1 LHDSLPTRDLAVGAL
16 FAALIA
22 AGALVAL
29 PMVGPVP
36 FTLQVLF
43 VLLAGLM
50 LGARLGALSV
60 LAYVVAGL
68 VAPVYAQGASGP
80 GALFGPAGG
89 YLVGFVVSAYL
100 VGWLAERW
108 RPRRFVPLLGIAIAG
123 LVPIYAIGAVWLA
136 LQLDAPS
143 FHTIVWGGV
152 LQFVPA
158 DLVKAALA
166 ALAARALLSLPLDLG
181 VFSRA
186 R

>member
-1 LHDSLPTRDLAVGAL
+1 MLSSLSTRDLAAGAL

-22 AGALVAL
+22 TGAFVAL
-29 PMVGPVP
+29 PLFGPVP

-89 YLVGFVVSAYL
+89 YLMGFVVAAYL
-100 VGWLAERW
+100 VGWLSERC
-108 RPRRFVPLLGIAIAG
+108 RPRRFVPLLSIAVAG
-123 LVPIYAIGAVWLA
+123 LAPIYAIGATWLA
-136 LQLDAPS
+136 LQLHSANLQ
-143 FHTIVWGGV
+143 TVVWGGV
-152 LQFVPA
+152 VQFLPA

-166 ALAARALLSLPLDLG
+166 AFAARALLSLPLDLRA
-181 VFSRA
+181 FS
-186 R
+186 